1 MEYGLKN
8 KNEIT
13 DMMKMRKTVM
23 ICCLLLSVAGCL
35 AQPGWVKNAS
45 KSVFTLKTFS
55 ADGSL
60 IASSNGFFTGA
71 NGEAVSNFTP
81 FKGAARAVII
91 DFQGKELPVVSILGA
106 NDMYDV
112 VKFRVKGKTQPIGIS
127 ASTASEGS
135 NVWLLPYHEVKNVM
149 KGVVRKAEKF
159 HQNYNYYTVA
169 MTMPE
174 NSVSCPLL
182 NEAADVIGLMQ
193 QPASLKDTLSYAVGA
208 SFADSLKISGFSIND
223 ATLKLTSIKKE
234 LPDDINEATLA
245 LYLANSQTD
254 SLTYTMMI
262 NDFIEKFPNSPDGYS
277 YRAQMLSNNGDFA
290 AAQKDM
296 EQAIKLAEKK
306 EEVHFSYARLIY
318 NKEIYQSAQPYPS
331 WSLDKALSEIREAIG
346 ISSQPTYRQLEA
358 AILFA
363 QQNYDEAYNIYHELT
378 DLELRGAEI
387 FYAAARCKEMQKD
400 TTAMLALMDSTMN
413 TFSKPYLK
421 EAAPY
426 LWARAQ
432 ARVNAGK
439 YRDGINDMNDY
450 EELMKATIDDNFY
463 YVRHQAEIKGRLYQ
477 QALNDIN
484 RAIQMNP
491 QEILYYAEKA
501 SLEVRVGMYD
511 QAIMTAQEC
520 IQIDP
525 NNSDGY
531 LFLGLAQCLKG
542 QKAEGIANLQKAKD
556 LGDEQ
561 AEGLIEKYK

>member
-1 MEYGLKN
+1 
-8 KNEIT
+8 
-13 DMMKMRKTVM
+13 MRKTVM

-81 FKGAARAVII
+81 FKGASRAVII
-91 DFQGKELPVVSILGA
+91 DFQGKELPVVSIIGA

-127 ASTASEGS
+127 TTTASEGS
-135 NVWLLPYHEVKNVM
+135 NVWLLPYREVKNVM
-149 KGVVRKAEKF
+149 MGVVRKAEKF
-159 HQNYNYYTVA
+159 HNNYDYYTVA

-174 NSVSCPLL
+174 NTVSCPLL
-182 NEAADVIGLMQ
+182 NDAGNVIGLMQ

-208 SFADSLKISGFSIND
+208 SFADSLKLSGFTMND

-234 LPDDINEATLA
+234 LPDNITEATLA
-245 LYLANSQTD
+245 LYLANSQAD
-254 SLTYTMMI
+254 SLTYVMMI

-296 EQAIKLAEKK
+296 EQALKLAEKK
-306 EEVHFSYARLIY
+306 EEAHFSYARLIY
-318 NKEIYQSAQPYPS
+318 NKEIYQSAQPYPN

-346 ISSQPTYRQLEA
+346 IASQPTYRQLEA

-363 QQNYDEAYNIYHELT
+363 QQNYEEAYNIYHELA
-378 DLELRGAEI
+378 DSELRSAEI

-432 ARVNAGK
+432 ARLNAGK
-439 YRDGINDMNDY
+439 YRDAINDMNDY
-450 EELMKATIDDNFY
+450 EDLMKATIDDNFY

-484 RAIQMNP
+484 RAMQMNP

-511 QAIMTAQEC
+511 QAIATAQEC

-542 QKAEGIANLQKAKD
+542 QKAEGIANLQKARE